1 MKQPTISIV
10 VPVYNEVDNIEPLGN
25 AIINAM
31 ENVPY
36 EYEVVFVDD
45 GSRDGSAEKAKEW
58 CAVHSAFR
66 SIHFKKNAGQTAAM
80 DAGFK
85 HAKGRYV
92 VSMDA
97 DLQNDPADIPK
108 LLEKLKT
115 YDMVCG
121 WRQKRNDPWL
131 KRISSK
137 VANAIRNRLSQEEIK
152 DTGCSLKAYRKECLD
167 KIKLFNGMHRFLPTL
182 FKMEGFTVAEVVVNH
197 YPRKFGKSKYGISNR
212 AFRAFIDLLVVRWM
226 KERKLNYEVK
236 NNGSSPY
243 RVGKNE
249 RKKS

>member
-1 MKQPTISIV
+1 MKPPTISIV
-10 VPVYNEVDNIEPLGN
+10 VPLYNEVDNIDLLGH

-31 ENVPY
+31 KDAS
-36 EYEVVFVDD
+36 YEVIFVDD
-45 GSRDGSAEKAKEW
+45 GSVDGSSEKAKEW
-58 CAVHSAFR
+58 CATHTNFR

-80 DAGFK
+80 DAGFR
-85 HAKGRYV
+85 HAKGSYV

-121 WRQKRNDPWL
+121 WRQKRNDPWI
-131 KRISSK
+131 KRISST
-137 VANAIRNRLSQEEIK
+137 VANAIRNKLSQEEIK

-197 YPRKFGKSKYGISNR
+197 YPRKYGKSKYGISNR
-212 AFRAFIDLLVVRWM
+212 AVRAFIDLLVVRWM

-236 NNGSSPY
+236 ND
-243 RVGKNE
+243 
-249 RKKS
+249 

>member
-10 VPVYNEVDNIEPLGN
+10 VPLYNEVDNIEPLGK
-25 AIINAM
+25 AILHAM
-31 ENVPY
+31 KDTAY
-36 EYEVVFVDD
+36 EYEVLFVDD
-45 GSRDGSAEKAKEW
+45 GSVDGSAEKAKEW
-58 CAVHSAFR
+58 CAAHDNFR

-85 HAKGRYV
+85 HAKGSCV

-137 VANAIRNRLSQEEIK
+137 VANAIRNKLSQEEIK

-197 YPRKFGKSKYGISNR
+197 YPRKFGKSKYGVFNR
-212 AFRAFIDLLVVRWM
+212 AFRAFRDLLVVRWM

-236 NNGSSPY
+236 ND
-243 RVGKNE
+243 
-249 RKKS
+249 

>member
-10 VPVYNEVDNIEPLGN
+10 VPLYNEVDNIELLGN

-31 ENVPY
+31 KDASY

-45 GSRDGSAEKAKEW
+45 GSIDGSAEKAKEW
-58 CAVHSAFR
+58 CAAHNNFR

-85 HAKGRYV
+85 HAKGSYV

-121 WRQKRNDPWL
+121 WRQKRNDPWI

-137 VANAIRNRLSQEEIK
+137 VANYIRNNLSKEDNK
-152 DTGCSLKAYRKECLD
+152 DMGCSLKAYRRECLD
-167 KIKLFNGMHRFLPTL
+167 HIKLYNGMHRFLPTL
-182 FKMEGFTVAEVVVNH
+182 FKMEGFTVTEIVVNH
-197 YPRKFGKSKYGISNR
+197 YTRKFGKSKYGISNR
-212 AFRAFIDLLVVRWM
+212 AFRAFVDLLVVRWM
-226 KERKLNYEVK
+226 KKRKLNYEVE
-236 NNGSSPY
+236 
-243 RVGKNE
+243 NE
-249 RKKS
+249 

>member
-10 VPVYNEVDNIEPLGN
+10 VPLYNEVDNIVPLGN
-25 AIINAM
+25 AILHAM
-31 ENVPY
+31 NDVPY

-45 GSRDGSAEKAKEW
+45 GSIDGSAEKAKEW
-58 CAVHSAFR
+58 CAVHNNFR

-85 HAKGRYV
+85 HAKGSYV

-137 VANAIRNRLSQEEIK
+137 VANAIRNKLSQEEIK

-182 FKMEGFTVAEVVVNH
+182 FKIEGFTVAEVVVNH
-197 YPRKFGKSKYGISNR
+197 YPRKFGKSKYGVFNR
-212 AFRAFIDLLVVRWM
+212 AFRAFRDLLVVRWM

-236 NNGSSPY
+236 ND
-243 RVGKNE
+243 
-249 RKKS
+249 